1 MNNFTIVD
9 KCIGLIAKR
18 NSGKSVLLKHLVNS
32 EKHKFHKIFVLCPT
46 EKINRF
52 YSDIVSDDCI
62 FDNYDEKWMNK
73 LIEKM
78 TEINANK
85 PTKERKNILLILDDC
100 VSDHNFHQSP
110 TIKKLFLRGRHIN
123 ISLLITTQYI
133 YLISPSMRNNLDY
146 IFCGQMN
153 KQSIDLLTNEFLS
166 GDITKEEFI
175 KMYNRCTKDYNF
187 LVINNNS
194 VKDDDLNSVYGCIK
208 AENIN
213 I

>member
-52 YSDIVSDDCI
+52 YSDIVSDECI

-73 LIEKM
+73 LIDKM

-85 PTKERKNILLILDDC
+85 PTKERKHILLILDDC
-100 VSDHNFHQSP
+100 VSDTNFHQSP

-133 YLISPSMRNNLDY
+133 YLISPSMRNNIDWVM
-146 IFCGQMN
+146 CGQMN
-153 KQSIDLLTNEFLS
+153 QQSIFLLTNEYLS
-166 GDITKEEFI
+166 GNISKEEFV

-208 AENIN
+208 APDIK
-213 I
+213 

>member
-1 MNNFTIVD
+1 MHNFTIVD
-9 KCIGLIAKR
+9 KTIGLIAKR
-18 NSGKSVLLKHLVNS
+18 CSGKSVLLKHLVEA
-32 EKHKFHKIFVLCPT
+32 EKHKFNKIFVICPT
-46 EKINRF
+46 ERINRF
-52 YSDIVSDDCI
+52 YKDITDDECI
-62 FDNYDEKWMNK
+62 FDNYNEIWMNK
-73 LIEKM
+73 LIDKM

-85 PTKERKNILLILDDC
+85 SAKERKHILLILDDC

-153 KQSIDLLTNEFLS
+153 KQSIDLLCSEFLS
-166 GDITKEEFI
+166 GDITKEEFFQ
-175 KMYNRCTKDYNF
+175 MFNTCTKDFQF

-194 VKDDDLNSVYGCIK
+194 VSDDDLNKVYGCIK
-208 AENIN
+208 APSK
-213 I
+213 

>member
-18 NSGKSVLLKHLVNS
+18 NSGKSVLLKHLVQS
-32 EKHKFHKIFVLCPT
+32 ELHKFHKCFVICPT
-46 EKINRF
+46 ENINRF
-52 YSDIVSDDCI
+52 YKDIVSEENV
-62 FDNYDEKWMNK
+62 FDSYDERWTNK
-73 LIEKM
+73 LIDKM
-78 TEINANK
+78 TEINSNK
-85 PTKERKNILLILDDC
+85 PAKDRKHILLILDDC
-100 VSDHNFHQSP
+100 VSDTNFHQSP

-153 KQSIDLLTNEFLS
+153 KQSIDLLCSEFLS
-166 GDITKEEFI
+166 GDIDKNEFI
-175 KMYNRCTKDYNF
+175 KMFNRCTKDYNF

-208 AENIN
+208 APCK
-213 I
+213 

>member
-52 YSDIVSDDCI
+52 YSDIVNDDCI

-73 LIEKM
+73 LIDKM

-85 PTKERKNILLILDDC
+85 PTKERKHILLILDDC
-100 VSDHNFHQSP
+100 VSDTNFHQTS
-110 TIKKLFLRGRHIN
+110 TFKKIILKR
-123 ISLLITTQYI
+123 
-133 YLISPSMRNNLDY
+133 
-146 IFCGQMN
+146 
-153 KQSIDLLTNEFLS
+153 
-166 GDITKEEFI
+166 
-175 KMYNRCTKDYNF
+175 
-187 LVINNNS
+187 
-194 VKDDDLNSVYGCIK
+194 
-208 AENIN
+208 
-213 I
+213 